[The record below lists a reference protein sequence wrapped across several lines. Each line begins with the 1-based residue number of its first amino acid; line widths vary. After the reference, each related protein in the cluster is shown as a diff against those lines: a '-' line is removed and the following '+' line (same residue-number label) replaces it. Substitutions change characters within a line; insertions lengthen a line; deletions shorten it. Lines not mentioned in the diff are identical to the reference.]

1 EKIKLSM
8 INLVKD
14 INDNAEN
21 ILLHL
26 KCQDNECHLD
36 VNRQDAKQL
45 EYLQCK
51 CGFVLD
57 STGGHVIFKNKNE
70 HYKDLKPED
79 WGMDYVEFDI

>member
-1 EKIKLSM
+1 M

-14 INDNAEN
+14 INNNAEN

-36 VNRQDAKQL
+36 VHRQDAKQL
-45 EYLQCK
+45 EYLQCE

-57 STGGHVIFKNKNE
+57 STNGHVVYKNKDQRYE
-70 HYKDLKPED
+70 ELTSVD
-79 WGMDYVEFDI
+79 WGMDYVEFEI